1 MEETEKLRKLILERT
16 GMSRSELDRLV
27 EKKIKEFAGLL
38 TELGALYT
46 VAKELGLD
54 IDIDRSLGLRK
65 KISELKPGERGVS
78 IIGRVTK
85 LVPPRKTKKNGREI
99 KYASVYLYDG
109 TGEIRLVLWG
119 RDADLVG
126 DKITRG
132 TIVEVINGRV
142 DEFRG
147 RKSISLGYDG
157 RILINPPL
165 EGEEIP
171 EKPSFKVKDL
181 SPGMKEVEV
190 ELEVIRSFPVRET
203 TVNGETIRYGGFVG
217 KDDTGTVRVVLWR
230 DSAIEIPVGSR
241 VRVFGDVKEGRNGV
255 EIHVGRGGYVEI
267 LEEAS
272 TTFKDVKD
280 LEEGQNVRLF
290 GTIVDLLS
298 KKPYTGKCNVCGGD
312 VTWKEG
318 KFVCSQCGSE
328 DVTVTPILVLIL
340 DDGTGA
346 IKLVFFGEKALEIY
360 GDTFPSEASLDRGR
374 EWIGRDVIVSGTTR
388 RSKVTGTLDVIVK
401 EFGEPEFYEIYDVLL
416 RNVERR
422 LERLEEKDD
431 ASE

>member
-1 MEETEKLRKLILERT
+1 
-16 GMSRSELDRLV
+16 MSRSELDKLV

-65 KISELKPGERGVS
+65 KISELKPGERGIS

-85 LVPPRKTKKNGREI
+85 LVPPRKIKKNGREI

-109 TGEIRLVLWG
+109 SGEVRLVLWG

-126 DKITRG
+126 EKITRG

-142 DEFRG
+142 EEFRG
-147 RKSISLGYDG
+147 RKSVSLGYDG
-157 RILINPPL
+157 RLLINPPL

-171 EKPSFKVKDL
+171 EKPVLRVKDL
-181 SPGMKEVEV
+181 APGMRDVEL

-203 TVNGETIRYGGFVG
+203 TTNGETIRYGGFVG
-217 KDDTGTVRVVLWR
+217 KDETGTVRVVLWR
-230 DSAIEIPVGSR
+230 ESAVEIPVGSR
-241 VRVFGDVKEGRNGV
+241 VRVLGDVKEGRNGV
-255 EIHVGRGGYVEI
+255 EVHVGRGGYVEV

-272 TTFKDVKD
+272 SAFKDVKD
-280 LEEGQNVRLF
+280 LEEGETVRLF
-290 GTIVDLLS
+290 GTIVDVLS

-312 VTWKEG
+312 VVWKDG

-328 DVTVTPILVLIL
+328 NVSVTPILVFIL
-340 DDGTGA
+340 DDGTGSV
-346 IKLVFFGEKALEIY
+346 KLVFFGEEALKIY
-360 GDTFPSEASLDRGR
+360 GDAFPSEASLDRARG
-374 EWIGRDVIVSGTTR
+374 WIGKDVVVLGSTR
-388 RSKVTGTLDVIVK
+388 RSKVTGTLDVIVR
-401 EFGEPEFYEIYDVLL
+401 ELREPDFYEIYDFLL
-416 RNVERR
+416 REVESRS
-422 LERLEEKDD
+422 ERLEEKDG